1 MYHGAIAG
9 QRTSER
15 HLVKSSNRNG
25 PLALCH
31 YHSCSVDISPHKPRL
46 TIADSPHCTTAG
58 TRVVELDLGEEAE
71 LECSMGWDQDLELDW
86 TLTSH
91 LDR

>member
-15 HLVKSSNRNG
+15 QLVKSSNRNG
-25 PLALCH
+25 PLAILAVWTF
-31 YHSCSVDISPHKPRL
+31 YLINL
-46 TIADSPHCTTAG
+46 TISDSPHCSTAG

-86 TLTSH
+86 TVTSH

>member
-1 MYHGAIAG
+1 M
-9 QRTSER
+9 
-15 HLVKSSNRNG
+15 
-25 PLALCH
+25 
-31 YHSCSVDISPHKPRL
+31 DISPHKPRL